1 VRADAPSRGLIGA
14 PVLVLVAEPWDFE
27 SPEGRG
33 RLRGQV
39 SKIQDFAPDG
49 GQEVMLTVAPISLG
63 GDTVTALRALGLHP
77 TQETLI
83 QRLERGLSTGVRL
96 YGPGGRSCLL
106 VGSIRRLGA

>member
-1 VRADAPSRGLIGA
+1 MRADAPPPGLIGA
-14 PVLVLVAEPWDFE
+14 TVLVLVAEPWDFE

-49 GQEVMLTVAPISLG
+49 GQEVMLATAPIALG
-63 GDTVTALRALGLHP
+63 GATVTTLRALGLHP
-77 TQETLI
+77 AQENLI
-83 QRLERGLSTGVRL
+83 QRLESGRTTGVRL
-96 YGPGGRSCLL
+96 YGSGATSPLL